1 MQLQNNLSFFSNSSA
16 ENPLF
21 KNVEKQIEKSQKK
34 LDQSQAEYIRLKQL
48 KNEIERQDQKEESP
62 ELDADSSEENQD

>member
-1 MQLQNNLSFFSNSSA
+1 
-16 ENPLF
+16 
-21 KNVEKQIEKSQKK
+21 